1 MRAMMAA
8 MNHVALDYRITMMT
22 MILMNATIRNR
33 NDFDVV
39 IFERVSTS
47 SSFIKSARKTKYAPK
62 KNGKKK

>member
-1 MRAMMAA
+1 MREMMAA

-22 MILMNATIRNR
+22 MKLMIAMIRNR

-47 SSFIKSARKTKYAPK
+47 SFIKWARKK
-62 KNGKKK
+62 KNGKRKIKQK